1 MNLMCSSPRSG
12 LGSSGRYISNVSL
25 DVLPVKGP
33 PLSPSEPVLKQTEL
47 NLENTWSIK
56 PEQLVLTAPTIS
68 KTHLSLRMWYWKWLQ
83 VVQVYNIN
91 ICLKQMH
98 LAWWDRM
105 HPPPNVI
112 FCWLIC
118 RQCSWHQACANTEP
132 LKQRAELW
140 AVLACPLPY
149 HHPTARSHWT
159 SVRDFHINKHQE
171 NQ

>member
-68 KTHLSLRMWYWKWLQ
+68 KTHLSLRIDIENDLKWFKCITL
-83 VVQVYNIN
+83 
-91 ICLKQMH
+91 
-98 LAWWDRM
+98 
-105 HPPPNVI
+105 I
-112 FCWLIC
+112 F
-118 RQCSWHQACANTEP
+118 
-132 LKQRAELW
+132 
-140 AVLACPLPY
+140 V
-149 HHPTARSHWT
+149 
-159 SVRDFHINKHQE
+159 
-171 NQ
+171 